1 MNLDKIRIFLD
12 ENIYVL
18 EKHLINQGIDVKKI
32 PVDARGL
39 SDEQAFAYAQQEK
52 GFFLTIN
59 GKDFV
64 ILVSPK
70 GDIKD
75 HNGIAWIK
83 FNITRNSAQDVAEF
97 LVEFL
102 SNEEEIQNSIFKFY
116 KVDLSNGKKLIMTKE
131 YYNGKKVNTVSYDK
145 EIISLW
151 YI

>member
-1 MNLDKIRIFLD
+1 MNVDEIRVFLD

-32 PVDARGL
+32 PVESRGL
-39 SDEQAFAYAQQEK
+39 SDEEAFAYAQEQN
-52 GFFLTIN
+52 GFFMTIN

-70 GDIKD
+70 GDINE

-83 FNITRNSAQDVAEF
+83 FSITRNSAQDVAEF

-102 SNEEEIQNSIFKFY
+102 SKEEEIQNSIFKLY
-116 KVDLSNGKKLIMTKE
+116 KDDILNGKRIKMTKE
-131 YYNGKKVNTVSYDK
+131 YYNGNKVNTISHEK
-145 EIISLW
+145 EIISV
-151 YI
+151 